1 MQETWTFDYST
12 FLEPEGLSDFLRIK
26 SMELGIFL
34 SYYYRKE
41 GAIAENAALKTIPMF
56 DTSRSGNFILE
67 FDLIFFN
74 ACLAIHEKEKSE
86 MKIDFKLDERAN
98 QLILTG
104 AYWPERRV
112 DEI

>member
-12 FLEPEGLSDFLRIK
+12 FIEPEGLSDFLRIK

-34 SYYYRKE
+34 SYYYKKE
-41 GAIAENAALKTIPMF
+41 GAVAENAALKASPLF
-56 DTSRSGNFILE
+56 ETSKSGNFILE

-86 MKIDFKLDERAN
+86 MKIEFELDEKAN
-98 QLILTG
+98 QLTLTG
-104 AYWPERRV
+104 AYWPERGM